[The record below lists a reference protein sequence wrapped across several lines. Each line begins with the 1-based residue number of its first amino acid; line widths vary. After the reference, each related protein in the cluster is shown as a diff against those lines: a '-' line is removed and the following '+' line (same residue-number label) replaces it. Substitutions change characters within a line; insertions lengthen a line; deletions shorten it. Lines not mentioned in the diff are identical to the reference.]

1 MARFFITG
9 SSDGLGAATA
19 KALIAK
25 GHSVVLHAR
34 NDARAKDAREAV
46 PGAEAV
52 VIGDLSSLAETKAL
66 AEAVNKLGTFDCVI
80 HNAAICMGPY
90 QETVDGI
97 PAIVAIN
104 SVAPYVLSVLIKR
117 PKRLVFVTSG
127 MHEFGTSSLTDIF
140 WKLRPAGLY
149 EQFSAYGSSKFLLML
164 LMKAFARMWPDTVST
179 SLEPGHVPTKMG
191 GPSGTDSME
200 AAVDLYLS
208 LAEGEDEI
216 FKKSGSYFY
225 VGMGELP
232 VFKAVEDVKDQ
243 DKLIEIFADFTGVKP
258 Q

>member
-9 SSDGLGAATA
+9 SSDGLGAAA
-19 KALIAK
+19 ANALIAK
-25 GHSVVLHAR
+25 GHSVVIHAR
-34 NDARAKDAREAV
+34 NDERAKDAKEAV

-52 VIGDLSSLAETKAL
+52 VIGDLSSLAETKGL

-104 SVAPYVLSVLIKR
+104 SVAPYVLSLLIKR

-127 MHEFGTSSLTDIF
+127 MHEFGTASLADVF
-140 WKLRPAGLY
+140 WKLRPAGIY
-149 EQFSAYGSSKFLLML
+149 EQFTAYGSSKFQLML

-179 SLEPGHVPTKMG
+179 ALEPGHVPTKMG
-191 GPSGTDSME
+191 GPFGKDTVE

-208 LAEGEDEI
+208 LAEGEDDI
-216 FKKSGSYFY
+216 SKKSGSYFY
-225 VGMGELP
+225 VGRGEVP
-232 VFKAVEDVKDQ
+232 VFKAVEDVQDQ
-243 DKLIEIFADFTGVKP
+243 EKLIELFAEFTGVKP
-258 Q
+258 